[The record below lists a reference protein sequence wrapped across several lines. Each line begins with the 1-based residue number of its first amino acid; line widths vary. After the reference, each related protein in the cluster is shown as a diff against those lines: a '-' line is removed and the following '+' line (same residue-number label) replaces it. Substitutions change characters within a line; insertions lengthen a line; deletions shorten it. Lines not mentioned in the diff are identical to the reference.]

1 MKRTAIMIATL
12 LTIVLTVGCT
22 ATEAYEPSEVK
33 SETDS
38 KSDDSDIEETAEM
51 SKDVGILP
59 TAEEPNA
66 NSTDSDSVKA
76 DGCPPLAAPEA
87 LDDLSEKQPEPAQ
100 EPVPTPITAEAT
112 SPVFD
117 AGSVIAN
124 ASAQIGG
131 FMTRDNGA
139 ATGMG
144 WFTFSFSVYD
154 SMDKMSADLTAV
166 MQQEHDLYGNTWF
179 DIEYLGEN
187 NGWHTFKLYRA

>member
-12 LTIVLTVGCT
+12 LTIVLTVGCA
-22 ATEAYEPSEVK
+22 ATEADELEKVT
-33 SETDS
+33 SETS
-38 KSDDSDIEETAEM
+38 SISDNTAIEETAEM
-51 SKDVGILP
+51 SEDVGIP
-59 TAEEPNA
+59 PISEEPDTH
-66 NSTDSDSVKA
+66 SSDSDSVETES
-76 DGCPPLAAPEA
+76 CPPLAAPEEY
-87 LDDLSEKQPEPAQ
+87 DNPSEKQPEPAQ
-100 EPVPTPITAEAT
+100 ESVPTLITAELTRPA
-112 SPVFD
+112 FD

-187 NGWHTFKLYRA
+187 SGYHTFKCYRA

>member
-12 LTIVLTVGCT
+12 LTIVLTVGCA
-22 ATEAYEPSEVK
+22 ATEADEPGYVK

-38 KSDDSDIEETAEM
+38 ISDNTAIEEIAEM
-51 SKDVGILP
+51 SEDVGIP
-59 TAEEPNA
+59 PVSEEPDTH
-66 NSTDSDSVKA
+66 SSDSDSVEA
-76 DGCPPLAAPEA
+76 DVCPPQAAEGYDEP
-87 LDDLSEKQPEPAQ
+87 SEIQPEPAQ
-100 EPVPTPITAEAT
+100 ESVPTPITTEPT
-112 SPVFD
+112 RPLFD

-124 ASAQIGG
+124 AAAQIGG

-154 SMDKMSADLTAV
+154 SMDKMSADLTEV